1 MNNTLISLAAGFVLV
16 PLSFGVLMA
25 QQTSLTVSPEPSG
38 GPPDGVGSAAVE
50 ADPLLAGR
58 VEALL
63 KRMQLGTAA
72 ERDLAEQ
79 QLIELGAAAL
89 AHLPQISVDTSEELR
104 ARLNRVR
111 KQLQRA
117 LAEASVK
124 GSRVTLQGSMSLSAA
139 LRALETQ
146 SGNQLLDFRD
156 QFGQPPL
163 DPRLTLDFENAA
175 YWTVLESIMEQA
187 GLQLYAYTNRPNTL
201 GYVAR
206 ADGLTPAAQA
216 AFTELFRLEV
226 IRVQSILDFR
236 DEENQGLVTTLEVTW
251 EPRLTPIAIQQSV
264 ADLKVVGDGGIRLNP
279 IEGRGITQVAVQE
292 GISSA
297 ELEIPFLLP
306 PPGMTRI
313 AQFEGTL
320 LATIPGGN
328 MTLEFDELATARE
341 VTKGDA
347 GISVMLLR
355 VSKNR
360 DLYDLRVIL
369 RIEHVSEELQ
379 MQRGWVYSNE
389 AYLVNPKG
397 DRVDYAG
404 LESFRETYEDIG
416 LSYKFAV
423 PDSLEGYKFVYKS
436 PSTVMT
442 VPVKYQMKDIRLR

>member
-1 MNNTLISLAAGFVLV
+1 MINTLASYAVGLGFVLLGLV
-16 PLSFGVLMA
+16 PLAA
-25 QQTSLTVSPEPSG
+25 QQTGSQVDRPAPGPAVPIAAATDTEPPLPAEVAG
-38 GPPDGVGSAAVE
+38 LVE
-50 ADPLLAGR
+50 RL
-58 VEALL
+58 
-63 KRMQLGTAA
+63 QTGTSA
-72 ERDLAEQ
+72 ERDAAEQ
-79 QLIELGAAAL
+79 QLTQLGGEAL
-89 AHLPQISVDTSEELR
+89 SYLPQISADTPEELR

-117 LAEASVK
+117 LAEATVK
-124 GSRVTLQGSMSLSAA
+124 GSRVTLQGKMPLSEA
-139 LRALETQ
+139 LRALELQ
-146 SGNQLLDFRD
+146 SGNKLIDFRD

-163 DPRLTLDFENAA
+163 DPQLTVDFDNAA
-175 YWTVLESIMEQA
+175 YWHVLESILDQA
-187 GLQLYAYTNRPNTL
+187 GLQLYAYTNQPNTL

-226 IRVQSILDFR
+226 IRVQTIVDFR
-236 DEENQGLVTTLEVTW
+236 DEQNQGLVTTVEVTW

-264 ADLKVVGDGGIRLNP
+264 ADLKVVGDGDVRLNP

-306 PPGMTRI
+306 PAGVSRI
-313 AQFEGTL
+313 ARFEGTL
-320 LATIPGGN
+320 MATIPGGN
-328 MTLEFDELATARE
+328 MTLEFDELAKARE
-341 VTKGDA
+341 VTKGQS

-369 RIEHVSEELQ
+369 RIEDVSAELQ
-379 MQRGWVYSNE
+379 TQRGWVYSNE
-389 AYLVNPKG
+389 AYLVDPHG
-397 DRVDYAG
+397 QRVDYAG

-416 LSYKFAV
+416 LSYKFDV
-423 PDSLEGYKFVYKS
+423 PEGLDGYRFFYKS

-442 VPVKYQMKDIRLR
+442 VPVKYQLKDIRLR

>member
-1 MNNTLISLAAGFVLV
+1 
-16 PLSFGVLMA
+16 
-25 QQTSLTVSPEPSG
+25 
-38 GPPDGVGSAAVE
+38 
-50 ADPLLAGR
+50 
-58 VEALL
+58 
-63 KRMQLGTAA
+63 
-72 ERDLAEQ
+72 
-79 QLIELGAAAL
+79 
-89 AHLPQISVDTSEELR
+89 
-104 ARLNRVR
+104 
-111 KQLQRA
+111 
-117 LAEASVK
+117 
-124 GSRVTLQGSMSLSAA
+124 
-139 LRALETQ
+139 
-146 SGNQLLDFRD
+146 
-156 QFGQPPL
+156 
-163 DPRLTLDFENAA
+163 
-175 YWTVLESIMEQA
+175 MEQA

-201 GYVAR
+201 GYVAQ
-206 ADGLTPAAQA
+206 ADGLTPARRA

-360 DLYDLRVIL
+360 DLYDLRS
-369 RIEHVSEELQ
+369 HP
-379 MQRGWVYSNE
+379 
-389 AYLVNPKG
+389 A
-397 DRVDYAG
+397 D
-404 LESFRETYEDIG
+404 
-416 LSYKFAV
+416 
-423 PDSLEGYKFVYKS
+423 
-436 PSTVMT
+436 
-442 VPVKYQMKDIRLR
+442 